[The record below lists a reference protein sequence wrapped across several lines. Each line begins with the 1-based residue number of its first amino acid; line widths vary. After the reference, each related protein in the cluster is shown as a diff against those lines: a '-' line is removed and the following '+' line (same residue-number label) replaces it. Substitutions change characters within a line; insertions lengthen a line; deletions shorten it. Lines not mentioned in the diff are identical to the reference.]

1 MSEGMLLYNT
11 LFSALQAG
19 DEMCIPQKM
28 KSPADY
34 KFKNGIEGSVTEQV
48 CGATID
54 VSARNDN
61 MKNKLGLLDF
71 SVKKNGAQGCFL
83 PYIGKGITRET
94 WEFLLTQVDL

>member
-1 MSEGMLLYNT
+1 MSQTTKTSKCEHKEPSPSHKVKSTKSRSLSPKKTKEKKPLSEGMLLYNT

-48 CGATID
+48 CGE
-54 VSARNDN
+54 
-61 MKNKLGLLDF
+61 
-71 SVKKNGAQGCFL
+71 Q
-83 PYIGKGITRET
+83 P
-94 WEFLLTQVDL
+94 LT